1 MYIFYLKT
9 GLGFASMIHN
19 VIGTNIETSGKVLGS
34 SIIIS
39 SVVALE
45 SQIKIEISSVTIA
58 I

>member
-1 MYIFYLKT
+1 
-9 GLGFASMIHN
+9 MIHN